1 MDNKTPVEIM
11 LKASK
16 ITKVYGKTIRNQVL
30 FDIDLE
36 IKKGEFMS
44 IIGPSGS
51 GKSTLLNIIGALD
64 RPTSGELTID
74 GKETTRLNEVELSDF
89 RNRSLGFI
97 FQFHYLLPAFTALE
111 NVLMPS
117 WIMNRSPSPK
127 LKGWA
132 KELLS
137 MVGLAEK
144 MDSKPS
150 ELSGGQQQRV
160 AIARSL
166 INSPPIVLAD
176 EPTGNLDTESTSQ
189 IYELLRRINRE
200 LNTTFIVVTH
210 DRRIA
215 SKSDRIVEIVDGR
228 VQKDYPTEAINDEEF
243 WQEAYPIYCKYCKK
257 YEEKCR

>member
-1 MDNKTPVEIM
+1 MDRQAEGDMM

-16 ITKVYGKTIRNQVL
+16 ITKVYGKTVKNQVL

-64 RPTSGELTID
+64 RPTTGELFID
-74 GKETTRLNEVELSDF
+74 GKDTTRMDDIELSDF

-117 WIMNRSPSPK
+117 WIMSRSPSPR
-127 LKGWA
+127 LQERA

-137 MVGLAEK
+137 MVGLSEK
-144 MDSKPS
+144 MNSKPS

-166 INSPPIVLAD
+166 INTPPIVLAD

-189 IYELLRRINRE
+189 VYELLRNINKE

-228 VQKDYPTEAINDEEF
+228 VQKDYPTDAINDEGF
-243 WQEAYPIYCKYCKK
+243 WQEVYPIYCKYCKK